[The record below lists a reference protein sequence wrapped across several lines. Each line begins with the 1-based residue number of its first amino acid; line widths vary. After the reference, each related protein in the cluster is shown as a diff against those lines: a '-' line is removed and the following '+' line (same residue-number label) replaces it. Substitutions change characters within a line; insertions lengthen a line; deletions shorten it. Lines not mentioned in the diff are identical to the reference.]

1 MASPEKL
8 QAKQRPY
15 PVLRLMVADGVRSS
29 CSPVKQCTFTQPLR
43 GGTGVPV

>member
-15 PVLRLMVADGVRSS
+15 PVLRLTVAEGVRSS
-29 CSPVKQCTFTQPLR
+29 CSPVKQCTLTQPFR
-43 GGTGVPV
+43 MGTGVPV